1 MTYVIFIIN
10 SETIIMIFVYQI
22 RNLLF
27 RYKKEKKKKKSR
39 KDYLPLRR
47 FVRLNYVPIL
57 PKV

>member
-27 RYKKEKKKKKSR
+27 RYKKEKKKR
-39 KDYLPLRR
+39 KAEKIIYHYEDS
-47 FVRLNYVPIL
+47 FD
-57 PKV
+57 